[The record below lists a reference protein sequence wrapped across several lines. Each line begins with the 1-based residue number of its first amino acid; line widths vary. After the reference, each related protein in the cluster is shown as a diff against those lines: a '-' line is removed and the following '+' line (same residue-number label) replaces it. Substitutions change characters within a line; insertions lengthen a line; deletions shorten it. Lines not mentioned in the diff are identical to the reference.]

1 MTTSH
6 HFPPAPSTPVPAPT
20 TASGAPAPPSGPWL
34 RTAPASLF
42 QPVQAHQPR
51 PGTPAQA
58 ARQPFLRLSPDAGAP
73 VPGGLPTTSAPGVV
87 SPGAAPAEPA
97 PVPQAGPARAG
108 SADDVV
114 VLTHD
119 LAKTFGRRTVVEGL
133 NLVVPRGSVYGFLG
147 PNGSGKSTTM
157 KMLLGLL
164 APTCGRISVL
174 GRPFTPGTRAEIMSR
189 TGSMIESP
197 PGYGHLTGAEN
208 MRIAAKMQGL
218 NDQQVSRA
226 LALVRLTEH
235 KDRLV
240 RTYSMGMK
248 QRLGIALA
256 LAREP
261 ELLILDEPTNGLDPA
276 GIEEVRR
283 LLVELAGEGVTVMVS
298 SHLLDEIDRMA
309 STLGILSAGRLVFQ
323 GTRAELMERSVPDIL
338 VVTPTPQAVLDPR
351 ILAGLVPVQAPDH
364 ATPTATGPASAPGS
378 PSPVTGTATGP
389 VASAA
394 TTPVAGPVLV
404 PQGVRIPGM
413 SKKAVAEL
421 IGRLI
426 AAGVELYEVRR
437 EAQNLE
443 DVFMD
448 VTGRGGVL

>member
-1 MTTSH
+1 V
-6 HFPPAPSTPVPAPT
+6 PDRLPAAAAPNLVSPAAAPAQPAPT
-20 TASGAPAPPSGPWL
+20 PQTGTAL
-34 RTAPASLF
+34 
-42 QPVQAHQPR
+42 
-51 PGTPAQA
+51 A
-58 ARQPFLRLSPDAGAP
+58 AA
-73 VPGGLPTTSAPGVV
+73 
-87 SPGAAPAEPA
+87 
-97 PVPQAGPARAG
+97 
-108 SADDVV
+108 ADDAV
-114 VLTHD
+114 VLTQD
-119 LAKTFGRRTVVEGL
+119 LTKTFGKRTVVEGL
-133 NLVVPRGSVYGFLG
+133 NLVVPRGSIYGFLG

-164 APTCGRISVL
+164 APTRGQISVL
-174 GRPFTPGTRAEIMSR
+174 GRPFTPATRAEIMSR
-189 TGSMIESP
+189 TGSMIEHP

-218 NDQQVSRA
+218 SDQQVDRA

-283 LLVELAGEGVTVMVS
+283 LLVELSGEGITVMVS

-323 GTRAELMERSVPDIL
+323 GTRAALMERSVPDIL
-338 VVTPTPQAVLDPR
+338 VVTPTPQALLEPQ
-351 ILAGLVPVQAPDH
+351 ILAGLVPAQAPG
-364 ATPTATGPASAPGS
+364 AAGAPDQ
-378 PSPVTGTATGP
+378 PN
-389 VASAA
+389 
-394 TTPVAGPVLV
+394 GPVLV

-413 SKKAVAEL
+413 SKSAVAEL
-421 IGRLI
+421 INRLA
-426 AAGVELYEVRR
+426 AAGVEMHEVRR
-437 EAQNLE
+437 EAQSLE
-443 DVFMD
+443 DIFMD
-448 VTGRGGVL
+448 LTGRGGVL